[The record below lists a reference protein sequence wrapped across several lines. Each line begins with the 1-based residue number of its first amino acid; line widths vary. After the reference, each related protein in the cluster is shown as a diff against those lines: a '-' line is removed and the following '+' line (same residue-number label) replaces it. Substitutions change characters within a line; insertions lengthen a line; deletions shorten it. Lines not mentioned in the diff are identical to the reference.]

1 MSINREKL
9 RIHFQEEYRKLN
21 EQQRLAV
28 DSIEGPVMVIAG
40 PGTGKTQI
48 LAARIGKILIQTDTA
63 PGNILCLTYT
73 EAGAIAMRRRLL
85 SFIGPDAYKV
95 HIHTFHSFCNDIIQE
110 NLPLFEKTVLDPI
123 SELERIQLFKILIDG
138 WAKNHPLKRYR
149 GDVYF
154 EMGNLQGLFSTMK
167 REGWAPEFV
176 NRKIG
181 AYLEGLPE
189 REEYIAKRATR
200 DFKKGDVRTDRIAEE
215 RERMDKLRAAVG
227 EFQPFQELMRR
238 RNRYDFDDMINWVI
252 RAFEEN
258 KDLLATYQERY
269 QYILVDEYQDT
280 SGTQN
285 RLVSLLIGY
294 WDQPNVFVVGDDD
307 QSIYRFQG
315 ANVENM
321 LDFANDY
328 SKDLLTVVLTNNYR
342 STQPILDI
350 SRTLIE
356 RNQERLVNQFPGLS
370 KNLVSSHP
378 IVSRFADPPRLVEY
392 LSPRQE
398 MTNITL
404 QVERLLAEGVA
415 PGRIAIIY
423 KENKYGEELA
433 RFLQLKRI
441 PVYSKRSLD
450 LLGVPLAQK
459 VLLLLRYLGAEHDAP
474 YGGDEMLFEILHFEC
489 WGIAPIEIA
498 RLSVEV
504 ADRQFSDQR
513 TSLRR
518 LLYEKANRPARDL
531 FDTGL
536 PEGMKKASRVLEKL
550 IGDVTNVT
558 LQALFENCIRETG
571 ILGLALASTDKIWR
585 MQVLTGVFEFIRE
598 ECRRNPDLD
607 LERLIQ
613 MIDLMKDNGLTLPL
627 VQVSG
632 SDKAVNLLTAH
643 GSKGL
648 EFEYVF
654 FAGCNAAI
662 WEKKRR
668 PGGGYKFPD
677 TLFVR
682 ATGGAAKG
690 GAGAGGVGTGGAG
703 TGGAG
708 AGSAG
713 TGGVGTGSAGAG
725 GAGTGGAGAVA
736 IEEEELRRLF
746 YVAMTRVERH
756 LVISWS
762 RFRDDGKELEP
773 SVFVAEIL
781 DQHALPIEKALIPEE
796 VLADFDALPFS
807 EAVAPEI
814 QAAEEDF
821 IGRTLST
828 FVMNVT
834 ALNNYLKC
842 PLEFYYRN
850 LVRIPSPKNEA
861 TEFGSAVH
869 FALQR
874 LFEKMKEHAAEAFP
888 TREELLNDF
897 KWYMGRHREIFTREA
912 FARRMEY
919 GLEVLANY
927 YEKYLHT
934 WNRIVA
940 VERNIRN
947 VVVRGVPLKGK
958 LDKLEFQGK
967 EVTVV
972 DYKTGDVDKA
982 REKLLPPSERNPD
995 GGDYWRQAVF
1005 YKILVDGY
1013 EQKDWKVTG
1022 TEFDFVEP
1030 DRKKEFRKVKIMIT
1044 PEDITTVTQQIVS
1057 VWEKIQNREFYTG
1070 CGKPDCHW
1078 CNFVKTN
1085 NLAVAIHE
1093 VEEDI

>member
-1 MSINREKL
+1 M
-9 RIHFQEEYRKLN
+9 
-21 EQQRLAV
+21 
-28 DSIEGPVMVIAG
+28 
-40 PGTGKTQI
+40 
-48 LAARIGKILIQTDTA
+48 
-63 PGNILCLTYT
+63 
-73 EAGAIAMRRRLL
+73 
-85 SFIGPDAYKV
+85 
-95 HIHTFHSFCNDIIQE
+95 
-110 NLPLFEKTVLDPI
+110 
-123 SELERIQLFKILIDG
+123 
-138 WAKNHPLKRYR
+138 
-149 GDVYF
+149 
-154 EMGNLQGLFSTMK
+154 
-167 REGWAPEFV
+167 
-176 NRKIG
+176 
-181 AYLEGLPE
+181 
-189 REEYIAKRATR
+189 
-200 DFKKGDVRTDRIAEE
+200 
-215 RERMDKLRAAVG
+215 
-227 EFQPFQELMRR
+227 
-238 RNRYDFDDMINWVI
+238 
-252 RAFEEN
+252 
-258 KDLLATYQERY
+258 
-269 QYILVDEYQDT
+269 
-280 SGTQN
+280 
-285 RLVSLLIGY
+285 
-294 WDQPNVFVVGDDD
+294 
-307 QSIYRFQG
+307 
-315 ANVENM
+315 
-321 LDFANDY
+321 
-328 SKDLLTVVLTNNYR
+328 
-342 STQPILDI
+342 
-350 SRTLIE
+350 
-356 RNQERLVNQFPGLS
+356 
-370 KNLVSSHP
+370 
-378 IVSRFADPPRLVEY
+378 VSRFADPPRLVEY

-404 QVERLLAEGVA
+404 QVEKLVADGVT

-433 RFLQLKRI
+433 RFLQIKKV

-450 LLGVPLAQK
+450 LLGVPLAQRI
-459 VLLLLRYLGAEHDAP
+459 LLLLRYLGAEHDAP

-498 RLSVEV
+498 KLSVEV

-531 FDTGL
+531 FDAGL
-536 PEGMKKASRVLEKL
+536 PEGMKKASRVLEML
-550 IGDVTNVT
+550 IADVTNMT
-558 LQALFENCIRETG
+558 LQTLFEKSMRETG
-571 ILGLALASTDKIWR
+571 ILGLVLSSPDKIWQ
-585 MQVLTGVFEFIRE
+585 MQVLTGLFEFIRE
-598 ECRRNPDLD
+598 ESRRNPDLD

-613 MIDLMKDNGLTLPL
+613 MIDLMKDNGLALPL
-627 VQVSG
+627 VRVSG

-668 PGGGYKFPD
+668 PGGGYKYPD
-677 TLFVR
+677 TLFQR
-682 ATGGAAKG
+682 ASGAPAF
-690 GAGAGGVGTGGAG
+690 AEA
-703 TGGAG
+703 
-708 AGSAG
+708 SA
-713 TGGVGTGSAGAG
+713 A
-725 GAGTGGAGAVA
+725 
-736 IEEEELRRLF
+736 EEELRRLF
-746 YVAMTRVERH
+746 YVALTRVERH
-756 LVISWS
+756 LFISWS

-773 SVFVAEIL
+773 SVFIAEIL
-781 DQHALPIEKALIPEE
+781 DQHSLPIEKVLIPEE
-796 VLADFDALPFS
+796 EQAAFDALPFS
-807 EAVAPEI
+807 EVVAPEI
-814 QAAEEDF
+814 RAAEEDF
-821 IGRTLST
+821 VGRMLST

-850 LVRIPSPKNEA
+850 LIRIPSPKNEA

-888 TREELLNDF
+888 TKEVLLTDF
-897 KWYMGRHREIFTREA
+897 SWYMARHREIFTREA

-927 YEKYLHT
+927 YDKYLHH

-982 REKLLPPSERNPD
+982 REKLSPPGSRNPD

-1013 EQKDWKVTG
+1013 EQKDWKVTS

-1030 DRKKEFRKVKIMIT
+1030 DRKKDFRKVKIIIS

-1057 VWEKIQNREFYTG
+1057 VWEKIQNREFYVG

-1085 NLAVAIHE
+1085 NLAVALHELGE
-1093 VEEDI
+1093 VEEEI